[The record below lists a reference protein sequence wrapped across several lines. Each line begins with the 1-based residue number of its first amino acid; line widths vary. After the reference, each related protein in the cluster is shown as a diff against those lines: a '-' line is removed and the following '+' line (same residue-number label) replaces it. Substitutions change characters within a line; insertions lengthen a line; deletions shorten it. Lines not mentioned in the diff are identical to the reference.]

1 MATSVQFSIRSL
13 LIAMVVTAV
22 GSAAL
27 TPIIR
32 SWDTPARLHFVLY
45 ALVVTGLATGF
56 LVYRCVARRRA
67 ERLAGEV
74 ILRAS
79 TQGNQFGRV
88 QQVALLLLF
97 LFGLF
102 FLGASEA
109 QAATVPKPRA
119 AMFRW
124 FNLAYLGWITS
135 WLTTN
140 CWWGTGPGIAELAE
154 NGLIERATHVTPY
167 ARFRTFRWNR
177 YFRNTLV
184 LSSRDYQL
192 TQIVVPR
199 WERERVERFLDEKGL
214 ISSKAKELSED
225 GEAVGQEQ

>member
-32 SWDTPARLHFVLY
+32 SWDTPARLQFILH
-45 ALVVTGLATGF
+45 ALVVTGWVSIF
-56 LVYRCVARRRA
+56 LVHRCVIRRRV

-74 ILRAS
+74 ILRAR
-79 TQGNQFGRV
+79 TQGNQFSRV

-97 LFGLF
+97 LAGLF

-109 QAATVPKPRA
+109 QTATVPKPRV

-124 FNLAYLGWITS
+124 INLAYLGWITS
-135 WLTTN
+135 WLITN
-140 CWWGTGPGIAELAE
+140 CWWGVGPGIAELTE
-154 NGLIERATHVTPY
+154 NGVIERGVHFTPY

-177 YFRNTLV
+177 YFRDTLV

-199 WERERVERFLDEKGL
+199 WEREHVERFLDEKGL
-214 ISSKAKELSED
+214 ISSKAKDSPEG
-225 GEAVGQEQ
+225 GETASQGP